1 MHEMAL
7 VHNVVE
13 AVLEHAEDIGAKEVG
28 AVLLTIGE
36 GRDVVE
42 SFMQGLFAFLA
53 RGTVA
58 ERAKLVIRRVPY
70 TVRCTCCGTVFPLN
84 VRDASTWV
92 CPHCAAERLYRLHT
106 GMEFTIDRIQ
116 VVGDARLEQVG

>member
-13 AVLEHAEDIGAKEVG
+13 TVLDQAGRVGAREVG
-28 AVLLTIGE
+28 AVHLTIGE

-42 SFMQGLFAFLA
+42 DYMQGLFAFLA

-58 ERAKLVIRRVPY
+58 ERARLVVRRVPY

-92 CPHCAAERLYRLHT
+92 CPHCAAERQYRLHT

>member
-13 AVLEHAEDIGAKEVG
+13 TVLDQAGKVGAREVG
-28 AVLLTIGE
+28 SVHLTIGE

-42 SFMQGLFAFLA
+42 DYMQGLFAFLS

-58 ERAKLVIRRVPY
+58 ERAQLVIKRVPY
-70 TVRCTCCGTVFPLN
+70 TVRCTRCGTVFPLN

-92 CPHCAAERLYRLHT
+92 CPHCAAERQYRLHS

-116 VVGDARLEQVG
+116 VVGDARLELIG